1 MTQIDPGFKMYLTS
15 ASKSPDFG
23 AEVSLLANF
32 VNFSVTI
39 EAFEAQILSIIM
51 AELESEVE
59 TRQRVYRR

>member
-1 MTQIDPGFKMYLTS
+1 MYITS

-23 AEVSLLANF
+23 AEISLLANF

-51 AELESEVE
+51 QELESDVE
-59 TRQRVYRR
+59 EKQRSYRK